1 MGAFAD
7 DLKDPL
13 ILRTTD
19 IPHYPTP
26 TVQGHA
32 GKLVI
37 GCVQS
42 GSARSLPIL
51 TFQGR
56 SHFYESGDLET
67 VLFPTRLALSLGIS
81 TLLVTNAAGGINRT
95 FKPGDLMLIR
105 DTINQAMS
113 TIPVSGGHAFL
124 ATPMAVLDGSL
135 RRLILQKASELGIAL
150 KEGVYCWVKG
160 PSYETAAEIEM
171 FSRIGADAVG
181 MSTVPE
187 LLLASHSGVQTAGLS
202 LITNFATGRS
212 PAALSHAEVTE
223 TATRVQATLT
233 GLLSSIILS
242 LRPATPV

>member
-1 MGAFAD
+1 MGAFAG
-7 DLKDPL
+7 DLKEPL
-13 ILRTTD
+13 VLRTAE

-32 GKLVI
+32 GKLAI
-37 GCVQS
+37 GRVQT
-42 GSARSLPIL
+42 GSAKSLPVL

-56 SHFYESGDLET
+56 SHLYESGDLET
-67 VLFPTRLALSLGIS
+67 VLFPTRLALSLGVT

-105 DTINQAMS
+105 DTINHAM
-113 TIPVSGGHAFL
+113 TGIPVPGSHTFL
-124 ATPMAVLDGSL
+124 ASPTVVLDASL
-135 RRLILQKASELGIAL
+135 RKLILQKASELGITL

-187 LLLASHSGVQTAGLS
+187 LLLASRSGVQTAGIS

-212 PAALSHAEVTE
+212 PAVLSHDEVTE
-223 TATRVQATLT
+223 TASRVQETFVA
-233 GLLSSIILS
+233 LLSSIILS